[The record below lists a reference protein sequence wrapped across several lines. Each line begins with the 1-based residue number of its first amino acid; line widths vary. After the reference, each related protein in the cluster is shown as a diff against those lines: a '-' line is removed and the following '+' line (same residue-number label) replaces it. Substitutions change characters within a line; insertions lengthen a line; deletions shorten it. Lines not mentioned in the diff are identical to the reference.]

1 MPQLAAFAILTL
13 ILFIGDIAATRT
25 RSRLPSIFVAAVLFL
40 VGYWTF
46 FPEDIV
52 QVAGFGTPIVYLSM
66 YLLIT
71 NMGTLLSFAEL
82 RRQWRTVAIAL
93 AGIAGIAA
101 MLFTVGRLFLDYET
115 LVVVVPPLTGGV
127 VSSLIMSE
135 AAANAGFES
144 LAVLAILI
152 YVMQGFVGYPLTS
165 WMLQREGRRV
175 LALHR
180 QGRWTGAAQSA
191 PAPKAG
197 PASMPSMFRR
207 LPVEYNTVYFQL
219 FRLGFVAFL
228 AWGASQLIAPYF
240 DVSPFV
246 LCLVAGVIASSAG
259 FLERQPL
266 QLANSFGFV
275 IMVLMLFILGGL
287 NRATPEMLLDLA
299 APMFGAIVLGI
310 AGMYVLS
317 FVAGKLLGSTP
328 EMAFACSL
336 TALYGFPAD
345 YVITNEVV
353 NALSDQED
361 ERAVLSAHMLPP
373 MLVAGF
379 VTVTIVSVLL
389 AGIFAGLL

>member
-1 MPQLAAFAILTL
+1 MPQLAAFALLTL
-13 ILFIGDIAATRT
+13 ILFLGDVAATRT
-25 RSRLPSIFVAAVLFL
+25 RSRLPSIFVCAVLFL
-40 VGYWTF
+40 LGYWTF

-52 QVAGFGTPIVYLSM
+52 QVAGFGTPVVYLSM

-71 NMGTLLSFAEL
+71 NMGTLLSVQEL
-82 RRQWRTVAIAL
+82 RRQWRTVVIAL
-93 AGIAGIAA
+93 LGIAGIAA
-101 MLFTVGRLFLDYET
+101 MLFTVGRLFLDFET
-115 LVVVVPPLTGGV
+115 IVVVTPPLTGGV

-135 AAANAGFES
+135 AAANAGLES

-180 QGRWTGAAQSA
+180 AGRWN
-191 PAPKAG
+191 G
-197 PASMPSMFRR
+197 PAEVAQAKPAAPESGPAMFRS
-207 LPVEYNTVYFQL
+207 LPAEYDTVYFKL
-219 FRLGFVAFL
+219 FRLGIVAFL
-228 AWGASQLIAPYF
+228 AWGAAQLVSPYF
-240 DVSPFV
+240 QISPFV
-246 LCLVAGVIASSAG
+246 LCLVAGVVASSVG

-266 QLANSFGFV
+266 QQANSFGFV

-287 NRATPEMLLDLA
+287 NRATPDMLLDLA
-299 APMFGAIVLGI
+299 GPMFGAIFVGI
-310 AGMYVLS
+310 AGMYVFS
-317 FVAGKLLGSTP
+317 FIAGRLLGSTP
-328 EMAFACSL
+328 EMAFSCSL

-353 NALSDQED
+353 NALSDDPE
-361 ERAVLSAHMLPP
+361 ERGILSAHMLPP

>member
-1 MPQLAAFAILTL
+1 MPQLAAFALLTL
-13 ILFIGDIAATRT
+13 ILFLGDVAATRT
-25 RSRLPSIFVAAVLFL
+25 RSRLPSIFVCAVLFL
-40 VGYWTF
+40 LGYWTF

-52 QVAGFGTPIVYLSM
+52 QVAGFGTPVVYLSM

-71 NMGTLLSFAEL
+71 NMGTLLSVQEL
-82 RRQWRTVAIAL
+82 RRQWRTVVIAL
-93 AGIAGIAA
+93 LGIAGIAA
-101 MLFTVGRLFLDYET
+101 MLFTVGRLFLDFET
-115 LVVVVPPLTGGV
+115 IVVVTPPLTGGV

-135 AAANAGFES
+135 AAANAGLES

-180 QGRWTGAAQSA
+180 AGRWN
-191 PAPKAG
+191 G
-197 PASMPSMFRR
+197 PAEVAQVKPTATASGPAMFRS
-207 LPVEYNTVYFQL
+207 LPAEYDTVYFKL
-219 FRLGFVAFL
+219 FRLGIVAFL
-228 AWGASQLIAPYF
+228 AWGAAQLVSPYF
-240 DVSPFV
+240 QISPFV
-246 LCLVAGVIASSAG
+246 LCLVAGVVASSVG

-266 QLANSFGFV
+266 QQANSFGFV

-287 NRATPEMLLDLA
+287 NRATPDMLLDLA
-299 APMFGAIVLGI
+299 GPMFGAIFVGI
-310 AGMYVLS
+310 AGMYVFS
-317 FVAGKLLGSTP
+317 FIAGRLLGSTP

-353 NALSDQED
+353 NALSDDPE
-361 ERAVLSAHMLPP
+361 ERGILSAHMLPP

>member
-1 MPQLAAFAILTL
+1 MPQLAAFALLTL
-13 ILFIGDIAATRT
+13 ILFVGDVAATRT
-25 RSRLPSIFVAAVLFL
+25 RSRLPSIFVCAVLFL

-46 FPEDIV
+46 FPDDIV
-52 QVAGFGTPIVYLSM
+52 QIAGFGTPVVYLSM

-71 NMGTLLSFAEL
+71 NMGTLLSVGEL
-82 RRQWRTVAIAL
+82 KRQWRTVVIAL
-93 AGIAGIAA
+93 LGISGIAA
-101 MLFTVGRLFLDYET
+101 MLFTVGRLFLDFET
-115 LVVVVPPLTGGV
+115 LVVVTPPLTGGV

-152 YVMQGFVGYPLTS
+152 YVMQGFIGYPLTS

-175 LALHR
+175 LGLYR
-180 QGRWTGAAQSA
+180 SGQWSGAAKVAQSEPQKAAA
-191 PAPKAG
+191 PALFAKL
-197 PASMPSMFRR
+197 PA
-207 LPVEYNTVYFQL
+207 EYNTIYFKL
-219 FRLGFVAFL
+219 FRLGLVAFL
-228 AWGASQLIAPYF
+228 AWGAAQLVKPYF
-240 DVSPFV
+240 EISPFV
-246 LCLVAGVIASSAG
+246 LCLVAGVIASSIG

-299 APMFGAIVLGI
+299 GPMFGAIIIGV
-310 AGMYVLS
+310 AGMYVFS
-317 FVAGKLLGSTP
+317 FIAGKLLGSTP
-328 EMAFACSL
+328 AMAFACSL

-353 NALSDQED
+353 NALSDKDD
-361 ERAVLSAHMLPP
+361 EREVLSAHMLPP